1 MKKVNRRKNVAL
13 FVCLLLSILTV
24 AGIPAIPL
32 GFVFDMIWLAI
43 IGIVFVAHG
52 FYGITF
58 YWLWFAGLVKCSKV
72 VRCVEHDYMYNVNE
86 ISQHTQL
93 PVESVQKQIN
103 RAINKGFLVG
113 VKFDGINIT
122 SNDNQPL
129 KRNGVRVQCAYCGTF
144 FYRTVDNHD
153 CPNCGSSESQECE

>member
-72 VRCVEHDYMYNVNE
+72 V
-86 ISQHTQL
+86 
-93 PVESVQKQIN
+93 
-103 RAINKGFLVG
+103 
-113 VKFDGINIT
+113 
-122 SNDNQPL
+122 
-129 KRNGVRVQCAYCGTF
+129 
-144 FYRTVDNHD
+144 
-153 CPNCGSSESQECE
+153 